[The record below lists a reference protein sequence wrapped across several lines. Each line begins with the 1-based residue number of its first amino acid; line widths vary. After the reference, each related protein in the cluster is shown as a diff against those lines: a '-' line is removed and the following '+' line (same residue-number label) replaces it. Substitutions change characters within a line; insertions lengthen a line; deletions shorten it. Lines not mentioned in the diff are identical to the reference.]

1 MGSDIKELSQRLETL
16 KNDRRSWEADWKKL
30 ASHFLPRKCRL
41 EMEAHSL
48 TNDGN
53 IRSGK
58 LNSTGYLAMR
68 DLQAGLHGG
77 MTSPARPW
85 FSLAVRNKEL
95 GKMDMVR
102 TWLEETTEIVRDEFH
117 RSNFYNAVTSIYG
130 ELGTFGTA
138 FCFEEAKKEGGL
150 IFEPLT
156 AGEYWLDTNNEN
168 QVDTVFRQKIMTLRK
183 LVQEFGEG
191 SLPENLRE
199 MYKHERNWNER
210 FTVVQAVFPREHSSQ
225 GKGTMSFVSVYWLD
239 GYAGNDGTS
248 GFLRDRHIL
257 NEGGYHSFPG
267 FGIRW
272 DVTGTDVYGG
282 SPAMDVLPDSQLA
295 QQMTHTMLKALH
307 KEVDPPLQGPS
318 GFEGVSMVPGAYT
331 AVSSVGV
338 AGQVISP
345 ILNVKHNIRDT
356 YSTVQDI
363 EAKIRSGL
371 YNDLFRMLMSS
382 DRRNITAKE
391 IASKEEEKLI
401 LVGPVLER
409 LHNEFFNPLI
419 KRSVEILGRQG
430 MLPQFP
436 REFAP
441 YLPSGDI
448 IKALKIE
455 YVSLLAQAQK
465 MVSTASVEQFM
476 GFTGNVS
483 GVFPEVLDVI
493 NPDQMVDS
501 YAEWI
506 GVPPSMLRSQEER
519 DRMREARAQRQQE
532 QEAMQ
537 QGMASIEAAKSLGSA
552 NLDGSAL
559 GALLGPMGAAM
570 EQSSSGIV
578 QQ

>member
-16 KNDRRSWEADWKKL
+16 KNDRRSWEADWKVL

-41 EMEAHSL
+41 EMEAHSA
-48 TNDGN
+48 TNKGN

-85 FSLAVRNKEL
+85 FSLAVQNKEL
-95 GKMDMVR
+95 ARSDVMRK
-102 TWLEETTEIVRDEFH
+102 WLEEATGIVRDEFH

-138 FCFEEAKKEGGL
+138 FCFEEAKDDGGL
-150 IFEPLT
+150 VFEPLT
-156 AGEYWLDTNNEN
+156 VGEYWLDTNKEN
-168 QVDTVFRQKIMTLRK
+168 QVDTVFRQKILTLRK

-199 MYKHERNWNER
+199 MYRHPRNWNER
-210 FTVVQAVFPREHSSQ
+210 FAVMQAVFPREHGSQ
-225 GKGTMSFVSVYWLD
+225 GKGAMPFVSVYWLD
-239 GYAGNDGTS
+239 GYAGNGGTA
-248 GFLRDRHIL
+248 GLLRDRHL
-257 NEGGYHSFPG
+257 LSEGGYHSFPG

-295 QQMTHTMLKALH
+295 QQMTNSMLKALH
-307 KEVDPPLQGPS
+307 KEIDPPLQGPA
-318 GFEGVSMVPGAYT
+318 GFEGVSMVPGAYS
-331 AVSSVGV
+331 AVASMGMSG
-338 AGQVISP
+338 GQAITP
-345 ILNVKHNIRDT
+345 ILNVRHNIRDT

-363 EAKIRSGL
+363 DAKIRSGL
-371 YNDLFRMLMSS
+371 YNDLFRMLMNS
-382 DRRNITAKE
+382 DRRQITATE
-391 IASKEEEKLI
+391 IASREEEKLI

-409 LHNEFFNPLI
+409 LHNEFFIPLI
-419 KRSVEILGRQG
+419 KRTMEILGRQG
-430 MLPQFP
+430 KLPPLPQ
-436 REFAP
+436 EIAP
-441 YLPSGDI
+441 YVTGDM
-448 IKALKIE
+448 LKIE
-455 YVSLLAQAQK
+455 FVSLLAQAQK

-476 GFTGNVS
+476 GFAGNVS
-483 GVFPEVLDVI
+483 TVFPEVLDSI

-519 DRMREARAQRQQE
+519 DQMREARAQQQQE

-537 QGMASIEAAKSLGSA
+537 QGMASIEAAKALGSA
-552 NLDGSAL
+552 NMDGSAL

-578 QQ
+578 Q